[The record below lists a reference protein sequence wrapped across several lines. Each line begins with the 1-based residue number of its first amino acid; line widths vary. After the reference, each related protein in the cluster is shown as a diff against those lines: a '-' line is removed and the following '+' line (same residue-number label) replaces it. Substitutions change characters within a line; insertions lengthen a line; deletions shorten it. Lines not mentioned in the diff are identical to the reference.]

1 MSSKTILMG
10 ATYLTLMNVH
20 VNTDKSILCSHYI
33 STVTYLPMVVDLTDI
48 DKFLVL
54 IPKLHCLDDGQNGR
68 ESMNEELIS
77 PVMAH
82 KMM

>member
-1 MSSKTILMG
+1 
-10 ATYLTLMNVH
+10 
-20 VNTDKSILCSHYI
+20 
-33 STVTYLPMVVDLTDI
+33 MVVDLTDI

-54 IPKLHCLDDGQNGR
+54 TPKLHSLDDGQNGR